1 MRRRPFLNWRKIRLE
16 SLFRN
21 LLSTHPGKRGKI
33 LIESNKMTDYEI
45 IEACLDGNYDYFSEL
60 VSRYK
65 NLVYSIILRMVVDK
79 EEANDLAQEVFIK
92 VYKNLDKYYPEFKFS
107 TWIMRIT
114 TNHVIDARRK
124 KKHQMISI
132 SIDERQDLT
141 LGVASPEVQYIEKE
155 SAQALKEIVES
166 LPDMYKIPIIL
177 YHQQGLSY
185 QEIASVIEEP
195 LSKVKNR
202 IFRGRKILQ
211 ESLLSMKEGAAC
223 ELQ

>member
-1 MRRRPFLNWRKIRLE
+1 MADSKQ
-16 SLFRN
+16 
-21 LLSTHPGKRGKI
+21 
-33 LIESNKMTDYEI
+33 MTDYEI
-45 IEACLDGNYDYFSEL
+45 IKVCLDGNHDCFSEL

-65 NLVYSIILRMVVDK
+65 NLVYSIILRMVIDK

-124 KKHQMISI
+124 RKHQLIP
-132 SIDERQDLT
+132 IDDKQGLIANA
-141 LGVASPEVQYIEKE
+141 ASPETQYIEKE
-155 SAQALKEIVES
+155 RAAALKKIVET
-166 LPDMYKIPIIL
+166 LPDMYRIPIIL

-185 QEIASVIEEP
+185 QEIATAIEEP

-202 IFRGRKILQ
+202 IFRGRKMLH
-211 ESLLSMKEGAAC
+211 ESLMSLKEGDAC
-223 ELQ
+223 ELC